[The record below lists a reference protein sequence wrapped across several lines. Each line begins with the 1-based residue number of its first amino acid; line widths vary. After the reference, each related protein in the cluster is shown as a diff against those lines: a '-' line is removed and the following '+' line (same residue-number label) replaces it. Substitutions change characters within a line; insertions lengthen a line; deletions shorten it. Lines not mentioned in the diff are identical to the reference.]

1 MRIALA
7 ALLLAASIT
16 ASHVARAG
24 DALQPCRLLNPLGT
38 GSVPARCGHLVVPE
52 NPAAPNG
59 ARLRLR
65 YAIVRALDGGRA
77 TPLFVLAGGPG
88 QAATALYASVAP
100 AFAWIHRHR
109 DIVLLDQRGTGE
121 SAPLACR
128 YPENF
133 DVGAVALAEARQ
145 ATVTCLAK
153 YGARVRFY
161 TTDEAIGDLDAL
173 RRRLGL
179 SRIDLYGASYGTRV
193 AIEYMR
199 LHPTAVRAAILDGV
213 VDPTQPLGASTPL
226 DNERALQRIVAR
238 CKHTPDCDAAFPQ
251 LGADLATLR
260 RRFGPRTVAVTIT
273 DPRSGTPLT
282 VPFSRAV
289 LATTFRFL
297 SYDADE
303 ASLLPLLI
311 HEGATGELGPLAAQA
326 VLTTRRVDGQIA
338 IGMQNSVVCSEDVP
352 DYDPGIFDSS
362 RLSETYAGT
371 DALDELRAVCA
382 LWPRGPVDP
391 ALHTPLHSAIPTLLL
406 AGEDDP
412 VTPPAQ
418 ARAVA
423 AGLSD
428 HRLIVLAG
436 EGHGQL
442 ATGCVP
448 RLMERFLA
456 TRRPRRLDTTC
467 LWALRPAPFFLSP
480 AGPAP

>member
-16 ASHVARAG
+16 ASHAARAG
-24 DALQPCRLLNPLGT
+24 DALRPCRLLNPLGT
-38 GSVPARCGHLVVPE
+38 NSLPARCGRLVVPE
-52 NPAAPNG
+52 NPSAPNG
-59 ARLRLR
+59 TRLRLR
-65 YAIVRALDGGRA
+65 YAIVRALDGRHA

-88 QAATALYASVAP
+88 QAATALYASAAP
-100 AFAWIHRHR
+100 AFAWVHRHR

-133 DVGAVALAEARQ
+133 DVGAVALAQARQ
-145 ATVTCLAK
+145 ATEACLAK
-153 YGARVRFY
+153 YGDRVRFY
-161 TTDEAIGDLDAL
+161 TTEEAIGDLDAL

-179 SRIDLYGASYGTRV
+179 ARIDLYGASYGTRV

-213 VDPTQPLGASTPL
+213 VDPTQPIGASTPL
-226 DNERALQRIVAR
+226 DGERALQRIIAR
-238 CKHTPDCDAAFPQ
+238 CERTANCATAFPQ
-251 LGADLATLR
+251 LGADLAALR
-260 RRFGPRTVAVTIT
+260 RRFGPRTVPVTIT

-311 HEGATGELGPLAAQA
+311 HEGADGDLGPLAAQA

-352 DYDPGIFDSS
+352 DYRPGIFDSA
-362 RLSETYAGT
+362 RLSETYQGT

-391 ALHTPLHSAIPTLLL
+391 ALHAPLRSAIPTLLL

-423 AGLSD
+423 AGLSE

-448 RLMERFLA
+448 RLMERFLV
-456 TRRPRRLDTTC
+456 TRAPRRLGTEC

-480 AGPAP
+480 SGPAP

>member
-7 ALLLAASIT
+7 ALLLAA
-16 ASHVARAG
+16 AMAAPAAARAG
-24 DALQPCRLLNPLGT
+24 DALRPCRLLNPLGT
-38 GSVPARCGHLVVPE
+38 SSLPARCGRLDVPE
-52 NPAAPNG
+52 NPAAPHG

-65 YAIVRALDGGRA
+65 YAIVRALDGRHA

-88 QAATALYASVAP
+88 QAATALYAGAAP

-109 DIVLLDQRGTGE
+109 DIVLLDQRGTGG
-121 SAPLACR
+121 SSPLACR
-128 YPENF
+128 YPEDF
-133 DVGAVALAEARQ
+133 DVGAAALAQAQQ
-145 ATVTCLAK
+145 ATRACLAK
-153 YGARVRFY
+153 YGDRVRFY
-161 TTDEAIGDLDAL
+161 TTQVAIGDLDAL

-179 SRIDLYGASYGTRV
+179 ARIDLYGSSYGTRV

-199 LHPTAVRAAILDGV
+199 WHPAAVRAAILDGV
-213 VDPTQPLGASTPL
+213 IDPTQPIGPSTPL
-226 DNERALQRIVAR
+226 DGERALQRIVAR
-238 CKHTPDCDAAFPQ
+238 CAHTPGGAAAVPQ
-251 LGADLATLR
+251 LATDLATLR
-260 RRFGPRTVAVTIT
+260 RRFGPRTVPVTIM

-282 VPFSRAV
+282 VPFSASV
-289 LATTFRFL
+289 LATALRFL

-303 ASLLPLLI
+303 AALLPLLI
-311 HEGATGELGPLAAQA
+311 HEGAAGELGPLAAQA
-326 VLTTRRVDGQIA
+326 VLTTRRVEGQIA

-352 DYDPGIFDSS
+352 DYDPRVFDSAQ
-362 RLSETYAGT
+362 LTETYQGT
-371 DALDELRAVCA
+371 EALDELRSICS

-391 ALHTPLHSAIPTLLL
+391 ALHAPLHSAIPTLLL

-428 HRLIVLAG
+428 SRLIVLAG

-442 ATGCVP
+442 ATACVP

-456 TRRPRRLDTTC
+456 TRAPRHLDTAC
-467 LWALRPAPFFLSP
+467 LWSLRPSPFFVSP